1 MDKVHVELSK
11 KELYSVAKM
20 LKVSYVSKATK
31 EMLVKSINEQVD
43 LLNSMDASLQE
54 NPLGSNGLESET
66 VVPSEETPLAVEET
80 LHVVEREEHLHDLR
94 PDMFEEGEVVKLKE
108 HHRGYHPITGE
119 LV

>member
-66 VVPSEETPLAVEET
+66 VDVVQEDPIVIPENPQSIPKPVRSDEAKSSEKRV
-80 LHVVEREEHLHDLR
+80 
-94 PDMFEEGEVVKLKE
+94 
-108 HHRGYHPITGE
+108 HRGFHPITGE